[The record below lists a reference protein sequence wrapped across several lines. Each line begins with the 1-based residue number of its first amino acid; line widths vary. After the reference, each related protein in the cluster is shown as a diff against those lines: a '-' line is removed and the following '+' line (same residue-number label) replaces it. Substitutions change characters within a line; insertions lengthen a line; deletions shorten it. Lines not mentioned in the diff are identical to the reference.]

1 MRNDTMQLGF
11 DNLLSD
17 AETVNRV
24 REHDRETAHL
34 PGTMAEAFP
43 YCRTLIERHHAAMLA
58 ADIEQA
64 IALREEAHLL
74 AEKLNN
80 FEPGILADEDAPGCA
95 LEQGTRAPDGAVPL
109 WGQQGS
115 FEITVG
121 NIRVCIE
128 MDGMFGIGAAYMSW
142 PGFSAH
148 AVEYDK
154 PFLSETGY
162 RSFLGLHGELLAG
175 ETPDAFALRAIAAHV
190 ARELKGRLL
199 PINHAHR
206 ERAES

>member
-1 MRNDTMQLGF
+1 MQLGF
-11 DNLLSD
+11 DGFLSD

-24 REHDRETAHL
+24 REQDRKTAHL
-34 PGTMAEAFP
+34 PGTMAEGFP
-43 YCRTLIERHHAAMLA
+43 YYRSLMERHHAAMLA

-64 IALREEAHLL
+64 LALREEAHLL
-74 AEKLNN
+74 AEKLNG
-80 FEPGILADEDAPGCA
+80 FEPGIIADEDAPGCV
-95 LEQGTRAPDGAVPL
+95 LERGTRAADGVAPI

-115 FEITVG
+115 FEILVG
-121 NIRVCIE
+121 NIRVRIE

-148 AVEYDK
+148 AVEYGK

-175 ETPDAFALRAIAAHV
+175 ETPDAFAFRAVSSHV

-199 PINHAHR
+199 TIEHKYR
-206 ERAES
+206 ERAEA